1 MRRRRDVGISSPF
14 SRLVNWPI
22 VFGMACVMLCEGF
35 DLIIYSSLIPPLI
48 GDADMGVDKAAAG
61 FIGSMTFL
69 GMFFGGISAGAVK
82 RRLGYVRTIAFG
94 VIWFSLAVAA
104 AAFAPSGA
112 VLGALRALAGLG
124 LGVVLPVAMSLAR
137 AYSTRRM
144 SALVISIVMTGIPFG
159 GLMAAFLCAALLS
172 VFGWRPLMFVA
183 GLIGLVLLAFIMP
196 FVAKQVEQSPRL
208 SRTARSNG
216 HPTAPVRFE
225 GRALFRLCLL
235 ALTTFLFLMA
245 YYGISTWLAQLM
257 REFNLPLE
265 NSLQM
270 MVVLNFGCVLGSL
283 VTAWLATK
291 VSAKGV
297 AMTSAALA
305 TLCLLGVAARPE
317 GSVAL
322 VVLVFFAGVGAIS
335 AQNLTNALVSN
346 AFPEESRSA
355 ALGFTLGFGRLGAV
369 ASPAAGGLILQLG
382 LDPAYVLAMLAC
394 ADMLGAAAL
403 LLYAPYRAKSQAA
416 RPSFS
421 DGAA

>member
-1 MRRRRDVGISSPF
+1 MGISSPF

-196 FVAKQVEQSPRL
+196 FVAKQVEQCL
-208 SRTARSNG
+208 ED
-216 HPTAPVRFE
+216 FE
-225 GRALFRLCLL
+225 TPGR
-235 ALTTFLFLMA
+235 
-245 YYGISTWLAQLM
+245 IVS
-257 REFNLPLE
+257 
-265 NSLQM
+265 
-270 MVVLNFGCVLGSL
+270 MV
-283 VTAWLATK
+283 
-291 VSAKGV
+291 
-297 AMTSAALA
+297 
-305 TLCLLGVAARPE
+305 E
-317 GSVAL
+317 GKR
-322 VVLVFFAGVGAIS
+322 G
-335 AQNLTNALVSN
+335 N
-346 AFPEESRSA
+346 
-355 ALGFTLGFGRLGAV
+355 
-369 ASPAAGGLILQLG
+369 
-382 LDPAYVLAMLAC
+382 
-394 ADMLGAAAL
+394 
-403 LLYAPYRAKSQAA
+403 
-416 RPSFS
+416 
-421 DGAA
+421 